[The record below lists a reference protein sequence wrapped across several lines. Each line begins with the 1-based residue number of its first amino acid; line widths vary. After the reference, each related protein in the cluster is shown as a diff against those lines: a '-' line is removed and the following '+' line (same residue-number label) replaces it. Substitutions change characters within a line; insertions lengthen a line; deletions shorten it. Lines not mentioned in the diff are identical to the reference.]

1 MSTSPHSP
9 RRQRK
14 ALYTATPRE
23 RRMRMTVPLSREL
36 RSRFHRRSLPLR
48 KGDTVRVL
56 SGSFEGREE
65 RVARVDRRGYR
76 VTLDNVTLKTADEK
90 MKPLALG
97 VGHLV
102 ITRLN
107 LSDPWRRRAMKLRE
121 EDVTPEER
129 GEAAAEGE
137 EEVPPAEASEAPAAP
152 AAPTPSEPEAQPEP
166 AASPDADHLAGVDEA
181 EEEAEAPAAKPARK
195 SRGKKAAA
203 EEDGDA

>member
-14 ALYTATPRE
+14 ALYSATPRE

-36 RSRFHRRSLPLR
+36 RSRFHRRALPLR

-129 GEAAAEGE
+129 GEAPAEGE
-137 EEVPPAEASEAPAAP
+137 EEAPAAETAEP
-152 AAPTPSEPEAQPEP
+152 PSSAAPPTPPEPDAKGEP
-166 AASPDADHLAGVDEA
+166 AASPEADYAAGVDEA
-181 EEEAEAPAAKPARK
+181 EEEEEAPAAKPARK
-195 SRGKKAAA
+195 PRAKKAAA

>member
-1 MSTSPHSP
+1 MSGSPHSP

-14 ALYTATPRE
+14 ALYTAPTSE
-23 RRMRMTVPLSREL
+23 RRVRMTVPLSREL
-36 RSRFHRRSLPLR
+36 RARFHRRSLPLR

-65 RVARVDRRGYR
+65 RVARVDRRGYT

-90 MKPLALG
+90 MKPLSLG

-107 LSDPWRRRAMKLRE
+107 LSDPWRRRSMRVRE

-129 GEAAAEGE
+129 GEAPAEEEAAPPAVAPETPAAEAPRE
-137 EEVPPAEASEAPAAP
+137 AEPSPASDI
-152 AAPTPSEPEAQPEP
+152 
-166 AASPDADHLAGVDEA
+166 AASVDEA
-181 EEEAEAPAAKPARK
+181 EDEETPPAKPVRR
-195 SRGKKAAA
+195 SRSKQTAA
-203 EEDGDA
+203 EEDEDA